1 MHRKMQERKPRRG
14 CAVGRLKFSFLSCLR
29 QGEAQGLL
37 GPKVELKLALS
48 VRGFLRGITRR
59 DDLVP
64 MIRLLGIFHGLG
76 ARAICSRGRRSFD
89 GSPTKRRKA
98 KHRDCQEHDPARREE
113 GAVIVASEVIDFADE
128 GGPKKRTDC
137 NPPYR
142 HGPNIYYE
150 RVCKLTYALLPYEF
164 QCVRMRLWFN
174 FRKVYTSK
182 PQQRQ
187 PRSGMPASP

>member
-1 MHRKMQERKPRRG
+1 MHSLGTESPDSDASQNARNKRPRRG
-14 CAVGRLKFSFLSCLR
+14 CAVRRLKFSFLSCPR
-29 QGEAQGLL
+29 QGEANRLL
-37 GPKVELKLALS
+37 GLKVELKLALS

-76 ARAICSRGRRSFD
+76 ARAICCSRGRRSFD
-89 GSPTKRRKA
+89 GSPTKRRKV

-142 HGPNIYYE
+142 HVRLYYI
-150 RVCKLTYALLPYEF
+150 L
-164 QCVRMRLWFN
+164 
-174 FRKVYTSK
+174 
-182 PQQRQ
+182 
-187 PRSGMPASP
+187 